1 MVISTDQSDLNQIVG
16 FFILGSFKNTSME
29 KYLKQLTHKELGK
42 MSSIAKAAAKLFNE
56 KGYLETS
63 MDDISTAAKLSKGG
77 IYHYFSSKNEI
88 LYFISTNFMGLLLKD
103 LKQELEKIEDNFA
116 KIQFIIS
123 RHIGFYT
130 KYISEAKTTIHEGHL
145 LPPEYFKIIAEQEIQ
160 YHRIVSSVL
169 SDLFEGQLS
178 RDQLKVL
185 TFILFGTCNGI
196 YFWYDPK
203 GSMAPEELSEIISDI
218 FCKGL
223 RGYEVKRK
231 TEAKSE
237 DL

>member
-1 MVISTDQSDLNQIVG
+1 
-16 FFILGSFKNTSME
+16 ME
-29 KYLKQLTHKELGK
+29 KYLKQLTQKELGK
-42 MSSIAKAAAKLFNE
+42 MTAIAKAAAKLFNE

-63 MDDISTAAKLSKGG
+63 MDDISAVAKLSKGG

-103 LKQELEKIEDNFA
+103 LEQELKKIEDNFK

-123 RHIGFYT
+123 RHIAFYT

-145 LPPEYFKIIAEQEIQ
+145 LPPEYFKIIAEQERQ
-160 YHRIVSSVL
+160 YHQIVSSVL
-169 SDLFEGQLS
+169 SDFFGGQLS
-178 RDQLKVL
+178 KDQLKVI

-203 GSMAPEELSEIISDI
+203 RSMTPEELSDIISDI
-218 FCKGL
+218 LCKGL
-223 RGYEVKRK
+223 LGFEVKK
-231 TEAKSE
+231 KEKMKGK
-237 DL
+237 DY

>member
-1 MVISTDQSDLNQIVG
+1 MG
-16 FFILGSFKNTSME
+16 
-29 KYLKQLTHKELGK
+29 KYLKQLTQKELGK
-42 MSSIAKAAAKLFNE
+42 MTSIAKAAAKLFNE

-63 MDDISTAAKLSKGG
+63 MNDISTAAKLSKGG

-103 LKQELEKIEDNFA
+103 LKQELEKIEDNFE

-130 KYISEAKTTIHEGHL
+130 KYIAEAKTTIHEGHL
-145 LPPEYFKIIAEQEIQ
+145 LPPEYFKIIADQERD
-160 YHRIVSSVL
+160 YHQIVRSVL
-169 SDLFEGQLS
+169 SDFFGGRIS
-178 RDQLKVL
+178 KDQLKVV

-203 GSMAPEELSEIISDI
+203 GSVTPEELSEIISDI
-218 FCKGL
+218 LCRGL
-223 RGYEVKRK
+223 LGFEVKEKGK
-231 TEAKSE
+231 TKGKGKGP
-237 DL
+237 

>member
-1 MVISTDQSDLNQIVG
+1 
-16 FFILGSFKNTSME
+16 ME
-29 KYLKQLTHKELGK
+29 KCLKQLTQKELGK
-42 MSSIAKAAAKLFNE
+42 MTSIAKAAAKLFNE

-63 MDDISTAAKLSKGG
+63 MDDISAAVKLSKGG

-88 LYFISTNFMGLLLKD
+88 LYFISTHFMGLLLKD
-103 LKQELEKIEDNFA
+103 LKQELEKIEDNFT

-145 LPPEYFKIIAEQEIQ
+145 LPPEYFKIIAEQERQ
-160 YHRIVSSVL
+160 YHQIVSIVL
-169 SDLFEGQLS
+169 SDFFEGNLS

-218 FCKGL
+218 LCRGL
-223 RGYEVKRK
+223 IGYEVKRK
-231 TEAKSE
+231 AKVKVKVKGKN
-237 DL
+237 L

>member
-1 MVISTDQSDLNQIVG
+1 
-16 FFILGSFKNTSME
+16 ME
-29 KYLKQLTHKELGK
+29 KYLKQLTQKELGK
-42 MSSIAKAAAKLFNE
+42 MTAIAKAAAKLFNE

-63 MDDISTAAKLSKGG
+63 MDDISAAAKLSKGG

-103 LKQELEKIEDNFA
+103 LEQELKKIEDNFK

-123 RHIGFYT
+123 RHIAFYT

-145 LPPEYFKIIAEQEIQ
+145 LPPEYFKIIAEQERQ
-160 YHRIVSSVL
+160 YHQIVSSVL
-169 SDLFEGQLS
+169 SDFFGGQLS
-178 RDQLKVL
+178 KDQLKVI

-203 GSMAPEELSEIISDI
+203 RSMTPEELSDIISDI
-218 FCKGL
+218 LCKGL
-223 RGYEVKRK
+223 LGFEVKK
-231 TEAKSE
+231 KEKMKGK
-237 DL
+237 DY